1 MKFKVSVKVYV
12 SHEVFADTA
21 LEAELM
27 VQNMC
32 HDDFLNDATY
42 QYLSHPEP
50 TGLSDEETDKL
61 KQIMD
66 KVEADARRDFRLKSG
81 GFATCSISQI
91 TDDNIYLS
99 LRYGVQNDVEDCVY
113 EDNLKV
119 ERDKM
124 QLSDEGF
131 ERYSG
136 IISGH
141 EVVIRN
147 DSHEHDENECWI
159 VDVKNDDSNEYVL
172 GECFGDKSDAIARYD
187 ALVTHLTKYGKHSF
201 LVQTPQRDEEG
212 ESTCDDCDAT
222 GSFSDGTL
230 MGIGKNMSEKVVC
243 GDCITNSSDLAV
255 ANDEVPPPKRLK
267 IHGDE
272 YPEIW
277 AHFMGKDYNPKFEE
291 ELVVQ
296 FHNHRESRDH

>member
-1 MKFKVSVKVYV
+1 
-12 SHEVFADTA
+12 
-21 LEAELM
+21 
-27 VQNMC
+27 
-32 HDDFLNDATY
+32 
-42 QYLSHPEP
+42 
-50 TGLSDEETDKL
+50 
-61 KQIMD
+61 
-66 KVEADARRDFRLKSG
+66 
-81 GFATCSISQI
+81 
-91 TDDNIYLS
+91 
-99 LRYGVQNDVEDCVY
+99 
-113 EDNLKV
+113 
-119 ERDKM
+119 M

-255 ANDEVPPPKRLK
+255 ANDEVPPPKRFK